1 MSGRPGIVASAYVP
15 ADGGESPN
23 AFKPFVSA
31 EIRCHWPPLATD
43 EQIRQAIDDAM
54 HDALRQISA
63 KRGKRIAELAHDDF
77 DRWLAEHNRKVRA
90 EAWDEG
96 YEDRRADEHEHR
108 PGRKYANPYKEQ
120 P

>member
-63 KRGKRIAELAHDDF
+63 KRGKRIAELAHDEF
-77 DRWLAEHNRKVRA
+77 DSWLAEHNRKVRA
-90 EAWDEG
+90 EAWEEG
-96 YEDRRADEHEHR
+96 ATTGYYYSPDGYPEN
-108 PGRKYANPYKEQ
+108 NPYKEQ